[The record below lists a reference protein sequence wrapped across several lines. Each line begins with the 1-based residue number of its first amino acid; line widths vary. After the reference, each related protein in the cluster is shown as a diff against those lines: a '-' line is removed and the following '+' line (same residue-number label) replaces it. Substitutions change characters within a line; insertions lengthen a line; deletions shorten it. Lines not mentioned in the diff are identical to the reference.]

1 MSEFDG
7 RSGHSGPATGGE
19 YVYRALSEAGIDLI
33 VGLPGTQ
40 TLPIDRVVARREDM
54 RYVVARHET
63 AIPHVAWGYY
73 EACGTP
79 AATLTVP
86 GPGDTNAMHGLKNA
100 YEDSIPIVHVS
111 ADVDPADR
119 GKGPIH
125 EIEPDTYDN
134 VVKENVTVDRPR
146 DLRAAVERGIE
157 LAMTQ
162 PYGPVRLGIPSG
174 FLEAE
179 INSPA
184 TTYEPARTSY
194 DNDPAYAEA
203 VDLLRRA
210 DRPLLYAGGGVRR
223 SPSGTEAIRGLADLL
238 NAPVAVSLKGKGT
251 VPEDEPRFLGVTG
264 SGCPADVRAVLEDAD
279 VVLAVGTDFDGVATD
294 GWSLP
299 MGDALIHVTVDA
311 ADVGHSYD
319 PDVAI
324 FDDAGTAC
332 DELATTLRNCGV
344 ARGWDGERL
353 AQTARASYESRLEE
367 QGLLEASAP
376 ASTPALLHALR
387 EVLPREAIVTTDIGG
402 FRLWTTQVF
411 ETYDPEAF
419 VTGGSWAGMGIGL
432 PAALGTKL
440 ARPERPV
447 LALVGDGGL
456 MMNLQECH
464 TAAEYDLDVT
474 VVVSNNSDYG
484 VISKSPKI
492 RSYGDGRRFA
502 WDSPS
507 FATIAEG
514 FGWECYEAAGVDEGC
529 RHVEA
534 AVDNGE
540 PTLVD
545 VTVDP
550 DEPTAAAVAEYDPSD
565 ELF

>member
-1 MSEFDG
+1 MSEFD
-7 RSGHSGPATGGE
+7 RNSHSGPMTGGE
-19 YVYRALSEAGIDLI
+19 QVYRALSEAGIDLI

-40 TLPIDRVVARREDM
+40 TLPIDRVVAERDDV

-100 YEDSIPIVHVS
+100 YEDCVPIVHVS
-111 ADVDPADR
+111 ADVDPAER

-134 VVKENVTVDRPR
+134 VVKENITVDRPR
-146 DLRAAVERGIE
+146 DLGAAVERGIE
-157 LAMTQ
+157 LAVTP

-174 FLEAE
+174 FLEADVE
-179 INSPA
+179 SPGA
-184 TTYEPARTSY
+184 TYEPARTRY
-194 DNDPAYAEA
+194 DNDPAYDEA
-203 VDLLRRA
+203 IDLLCGA

-223 SPSGTEAIRGLADLL
+223 SSSGVEGLRDLAALL
-238 NAPVAVSLKGKGT
+238 NAPVAASLKGKGT
-251 VPEDEPRFLGVTG
+251 VPEDEARFLGVAG
-264 SGCPADVRAVLEDAD
+264 SGCPADVRQVLEDAD

-294 GWSLP
+294 GWSFP
-299 MGDALIHVTVDA
+299 MGDALIHVNVDP
-311 ADVGHSYD
+311 ADVGRSYE
-319 PDVAI
+319 PTVTI
-324 FDDAGTAC
+324 LDDAGNAC
-332 DELATTLRNCGV
+332 DELATALQNRNV
-344 ARGWDGERL
+344 DRGWDGECV
-353 AQTARASYESRLEE
+353 ARSARRAYESHLDE
-367 QGLLEASAP
+367 QGLLEESSP
-376 ASTPALLHALR
+376 VSTPALLRALR
-387 EVLPREAIVTTDIGG
+387 EVIPREATVTTDIGG

-411 ETYDPEAF
+411 ETYDSEGF

-432 PAALGTKL
+432 PAALGAKL

-447 LALVGDGGL
+447 VALVGDGGL

-464 TAAEYDLDVT
+464 TAAEYDLDLT

-492 RSYGDGRRFA
+492 RAYGNGRRFA
-502 WDSPS
+502 WTSPS
-507 FATIAEG
+507 FSTIAEG
-514 FGWECYEAAGVDEGC
+514 FGWESHEAASVAEAR

-540 PTLVD
+540 PTLID
-545 VTVDP
+545 VAVDP
-550 DEPTAAAVAEYDPSD
+550 DELTAAAAGDYAPADDLP
-565 ELF
+565 